1 MFVHFKDI
9 YIFNVCEL
17 YVMIEINLFLF
28 IIRNLFSLEQV
39 KKIKTYFPG
48 VGQLFITSAFI

>member
-17 YVMIEINLFLF
+17 YMMIEINLFLF

-39 KKIKTYFPG
+39 KKN
-48 VGQLFITSAFI
+48 

>member
-28 IIRNLFSLEQV
+28 IILKYTRGIKNTCIGILNFKFSLKEFL
-39 KKIKTYFPG
+39 IY
-48 VGQLFITSAFI
+48 L